1 DASGDEGWL
10 ARLEVQRPFTEAR
23 WTVFAF
29 LDGGAVRKNKR
40 PWRPE
45 EDYSEA
51 RAGAGIGLSTPEQ
64 FPVSGRVEYAVP
76 IQLTDEAG
84 GVRIGG
90 IVYTDAGDVEVS
102 SAGGDIELGAAGLTA
117 WRNGDA

>member
-1 DASGDEGWL
+1 
-10 ARLEVQRPFTEAR
+10 

-84 GVRIGG
+84 GATAGRWRVRASWRFGASCQAASQCCISGG
-90 IVYTDAGDVEVS
+90 GPS
-102 SAGGDIELGAAGLTA
+102 G
-117 WRNGDA
+117 WRPRRPRR